1 MRFFFDFVVLA
12 CDSHF
17 AGGSLPV
24 KLCQF
29 SVLAVLEI
37 EKSGGDRDEGRRVWA
52 LDVLILIGSVAW
64 FIGQRGW
71 VCR

>member
-1 MRFFFDFVVLA
+1 MRSFFDFVVLA
-12 CDSHF
+12 RDSHF

-37 EKSGGDRDEGRRVWA
+37 EKSGGDWDEGRS
-52 LDVLILIGSVAW
+52 G
-64 FIGQRGW
+64 GGW
-71 VCR
+71 TS